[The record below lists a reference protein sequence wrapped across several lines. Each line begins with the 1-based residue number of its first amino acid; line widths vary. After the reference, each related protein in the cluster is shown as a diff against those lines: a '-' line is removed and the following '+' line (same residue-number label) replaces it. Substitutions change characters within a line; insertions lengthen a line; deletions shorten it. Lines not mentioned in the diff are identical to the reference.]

1 MRFGL
6 LGSASRIAVLLVICP
21 GLALAQS
28 DPAQAPSGDEI
39 LVICDRP
46 MVDAL
51 RRIAAEREYGERE
64 VGEYGAPTVGEFV
77 DEVRSELRDDEI
89 IFLING
95 EPVTGIDD
103 VADFPAEAVERLE

>member
-28 DPAQAPSGDEI
+28 DPAEAPAGDEI
-39 LVICDRP
+39 LVIGDRT
-46 MVDAL
+46 MIEAL
-51 RRIAAEREYGERE
+51 RGIAAEREYGERE
-64 VGEYGAPTVGEFV
+64 VGEYGASTVGEFL
-77 DEVRSELRDDEI
+77 DEVRSELGDEEV
-89 IFLING
+89 IFLVNG

-103 VADFPAEAVERLE
+103 V